1 LFGPVPH
8 VGRQH
13 SAVARIAEHCR
24 KHDDA
29 HDNPDGQKY
38 IYSDQQPP
46 VYAHLAITPQ
56 SADAK
61 ETTAIPIPARRLSKR
76 EHPPSQ
82 LHQT

>member
-1 LFGPVPH
+1 
-8 VGRQH
+8 
-13 SAVARIAEHCR
+13 
-24 KHDDA
+24 
-29 HDNPDGQKY
+29 
-38 IYSDQQPP
+38 
-46 VYAHLAITPQ
+46 LAITPQ